1 MKSKGH
7 GNYSIVTDL
16 LNRGKLKGLIDYED
30 TKKGYLIKSN
40 RDSSYIAIHRGEK
53 AFHRVRKYLNKIE
66 KVVDK
71 TSF

>member
-1 MKSKGH
+1 MRSSSH
-7 GNYSIVTDL
+7 GNYSIVVDL
-16 LNRGKLKGLIDYED
+16 LNKGKLNGLINYE
-30 TKKGYLIKSN
+30 TTRKGYLIKSN